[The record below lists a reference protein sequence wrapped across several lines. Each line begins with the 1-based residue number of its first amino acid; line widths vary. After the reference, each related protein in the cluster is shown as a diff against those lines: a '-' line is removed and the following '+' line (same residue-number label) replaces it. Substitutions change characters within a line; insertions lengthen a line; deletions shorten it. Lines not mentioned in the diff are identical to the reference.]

1 MFVPHGPTP
10 RSSMAFAM
18 CPQGGGQLYLHGGE
32 FSSKNGENFHHF
44 KDLWCLKVDGKN
56 SKWEEIK
63 AKGAPSARS
72 GHRMVHFQKQLI
84 VFGGFH
90 ERIKDYV
97 YFNDLYR

>member
-1 MFVPHGPTP
+1 
-10 RSSMAFAM
+10 MAFAM

>member
-72 GHRMVHFQKQLI
+72 GHRMVHFQI
-84 VFGGFH
+84 NSINFF
-90 ERIKDYV
+90 
-97 YFNDLYR
+97 